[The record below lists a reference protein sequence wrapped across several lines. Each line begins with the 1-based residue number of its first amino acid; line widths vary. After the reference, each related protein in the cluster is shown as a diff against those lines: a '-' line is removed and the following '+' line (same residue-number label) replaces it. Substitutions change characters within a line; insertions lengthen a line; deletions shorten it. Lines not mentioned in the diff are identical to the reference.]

1 MRLWIC
7 MMGGN
12 LLINYKDYN
21 SYLEYLINTRTSYIG
36 YILGKLVVS
45 IPLNIMLLHI
55 FQLVASSAIGHV
67 GFLYLT
73 VIFITVFYFTVVA
86 ITDIVNSFIGI
97 VGVYKLIKSVKKDL
111 KLLDKVDEEEYNFIE
126 YCAYVNRDTLVSDL
140 DEYSS
145 ININESLEVYE
156 EVVLGKIEEE
166 PFDE

>member
-1 MRLWIC
+1 
-7 MMGGN
+7 
-12 LLINYKDYN
+12 
-21 SYLEYLINTRTSYIG
+21 
-36 YILGKLVVS
+36 
-45 IPLNIMLLHI
+45 MLLHI
-55 FQLVASSAIGHV
+55 FQLVVSSAIGHV
-67 GFLYLT
+67 GVIYLT
-73 VIFITVFYFTVVA
+73 VIFITVFYFTVIA

-97 VGVYKLIKSVKKDL
+97 AGVYKLIKSVKKDL

>member
-1 MRLWIC
+1 

-21 SYLEYLINTRTSYIG
+21 SYLEYLINTKTSYIG
-36 YILGKLVVS
+36 YILGKIVVY
-45 IPLNIMLLHI
+45 IPLNIMLLHL
-55 FQLVASSAIGHV
+55 FQLLIGSAIGYV
-67 GFLYLT
+67 GALYLT
-73 VIFITVFYFTVVA
+73 LIFITVFYFTVNAV
-86 ITDIVNSFIGI
+86 TDIVKSFIGI
-97 VGVYKLIKSVKKDL
+97 VGAYNLIKSVKKDL

-145 ININESLEVYE
+145 ININGALEVYKD
-156 EVVLGKIEEE
+156 EVLDKMKEE

>member
-1 MRLWIC
+1 

-21 SYLEYLINTRTSYIG
+21 SYLEYLINTKTSYIG
-36 YILGKLVVS
+36 YILGKLVVY
-45 IPLNIMLLHI
+45 IPLNIMLLHL
-55 FQLVASSAIGHV
+55 FQLLIGSAIGYV
-67 GFLYLT
+67 GTLYLT
-73 VIFITVFYFTVVA
+73 LIFIAVFYFTVNAV
-86 ITDIVNSFIGI
+86 TDIVKSFIGI
-97 VGVYKLIKSVKKDL
+97 VGAYNLIKSVKKDL

-145 ININESLEVYE
+145 ININGALEVYKD
-156 EVVLGKIEEE
+156 EVLDKMKGE

>member
-1 MRLWIC
+1 

-21 SYLEYLINTRTSYIG
+21 SYLEYLINTKTSYIG

-45 IPLNIMLLHI
+45 IPLNIMLLHL
-55 FQLVASSAIGHV
+55 FQLLIGSAIGHV
-67 GFLYLT
+67 GLLYLT
-73 VIFITVFYFTVVA
+73 LIFITAFYFTVNA
-86 ITDIVNSFIGI
+86 ITDIVKSFISI
-97 VGVYKLIKSVKKDL
+97 VGAYKLIKSVRKDL

-145 ININESLEVYE
+145 ININGALEVYKD
-156 EVVLGKIEEE
+156 EVLYKTKEE

>member
-1 MRLWIC
+1 
-7 MMGGN
+7 MMGES

-45 IPLNIMLLHI
+45 IPLNIMLLHL
-55 FQLVASSAIGHV
+55 FQLLVVSAIGHV

-73 VIFITVFYFTVVA
+73 LIFITVFYFTVVA
-86 ITDIVNSFIGI
+86 ITDIVKSFIGI
-97 VGVYKLIKSVKKDL
+97 VGAYKLIKSVKKDL
-111 KLLDKVDEEEYNFIE
+111 KLLDKLDEEEYNFIE

-145 ININESLEVYE
+145 ININEALEVYE
-156 EVVLGKIEEE
+156 EVVLDKIEEE